1 MFGNF
6 REGSEDFDSATVL
19 GACIAFGLLLAAI
32 ILGGGFFSF
41 LDLKSLLIVV
51 GGTVGAT
58 LISFPLKEFLRVFA
72 TLRLAIYPDHSS
84 GLQRVGRV
92 LEIAQRARTDGE
104 LSIEGLSASEPDGF
118 FRKGLELLVDQI
130 PAAEIRRILEL
141 ELANLEDRHRRGA
154 ELFQTMGAIA
164 PAMGLIGTLIGLV
177 RMLETLENPSE
188 IGPGMALALLTTFYG
203 ATLAHLVFL
212 PIAGKLRARS
222 EEERLIKEMTLEG
235 IVAVAEGVNPMLIER
250 RLHCFLP
257 PEERYTRFGS

>member
-1 MFGNF
+1 MFGNL
-6 REGSEDFDSATVL
+6 REGREDFDSATVL

-32 ILGGGFFSF
+32 ILGGGFLSF
-41 LDLKSLLIVV
+41 LDLKSFLIVV

-58 LISFPLKEFLRVFA
+58 LISFPLREFFRIFP
-72 TLRLAIYPDHSS
+72 TLRLAIYPERSS
-84 GLQRVGRV
+84 ELERVGRV
-92 LEIAQRARTDGE
+92 LEIAQRARVDGE
-104 LSIEGLSASEPDGF
+104 LSIEGLSMSEPDMF

-141 ELANLEDRHRRGA
+141 ELSNLEDRHRRGA
-154 ELFQTMGAIA
+154 EVFQTMGAIA

-177 RMLETLENPSE
+177 RMLETLEDPAE

-212 PIAGKLRARS
+212 PIAGKLRSRS
-222 EEERLIKEMTLEG
+222 EDERRVKEMTLEG
-235 IVAVAEGVNPMLIER
+235 IVGVAEGINPMLIER

-257 PEERYTRFGS
+257 PEERYSRYGS